1 MESSCFSCSYSQV
14 FLFTVMLTFLKCCSM
29 NCSTV
34 PQLFSFVDSGLTVDL
49 LGGQRQVSY
58 TVISVMALSC
68 HLFIL
73 FIYLFIYLSIYL
85 STFYFHS
92 SSCTVTRESQ
102 QNFEKEMNYYN
113 WCLFICNTFK
123 FLFCLSLFLSPP
135 PSFFFSFLPV
145 QWEQRSCLHSSL
157 LYSRQPAHN

>member
-1 MESSCFSCSYSQV
+1 MQLFSG

-85 STFYFHS
+85 FIYLLFIFILAPVLLLGRVNKTLKKKWTIIIDVS
-92 SSCTVTRESQ
+92 SSVILS
-102 QNFEKEMNYYN
+102 NF
-113 WCLFICNTFK
+113 FSV
-123 FLFCLSLFLSPP
+123 FLFSSPHHLH
-135 PSFFFSFLPV
+135 SFFPFFQFSESRDRV
-145 QWEQRSCLHSSL
+145 CTLHCSTL
-157 LYSRQPAHN
+157 DNQHITR